1 MPEPEVILQRGT
13 CCECKYNKCN
23 RDRESRLPDLL
34 FWIALMGAI
43 YLYGCY
49 IVPGLGGNDHAVDR

>member
-1 MPEPEVILQRGT
+1 
-13 CCECKYNKCN
+13 
-23 RDRESRLPDLL
+23 
-34 FWIALMGAI
+34 MGAI